1 MQRHDDGEGGFFLIV
16 ENIADHDELE
26 PDFKKLIS
34 PRLVRWMKKPAEL
47 AKDVERAR
55 LGALRVFAAAMSKR
69 TVRIEIHLP
78 DPMDPNAGS
87 VTRARFEDAAHAVR
101 SPGLVGPDPR
111 AVAQLPESCPASLK
125 ELYASFGA
133 IDLARMTSGSIVD
146 PIALASATSIL
157 DEVGAV
163 RPEWLTEARL
173 TDAHAFWEIDGDA
186 LCWTGEGGTL
196 WIRRQPADWSFTPGP
211 EIDEAL
217 GAILAALARGEPY
230 RP

>member
-16 ENIADHDELE
+16 ETIADLEELE
-26 PDFKKLIS
+26 PDFRKLIS
-34 PRLVRWMKKPAEL
+34 PRLLRWMKKPAEL

-55 LGALRVFAAAMSKR
+55 FGALRVFAAAMSKR
-69 TVRIEIHLP
+69 VVRIELHLP

-87 VTRARFEDAAHAVR
+87 VTRARFVDEARGPRA
-101 SPGLVGPDPR
+101 PGLVGPDPR
-111 AVAQLPESCPASLK
+111 AVAQLPASCPAPLK
-125 ELYASFGA
+125 ELYASLGA

-173 TDAHAFWEIDGDA
+173 SDAHAFWEIDGDA

-211 EIDEAL
+211 DIE
-217 GAILAALARGEPY
+217 AALDALLASLSRGEPY